1 MKILKSWAHYLA
13 IILLVVL
20 LRTFIITPVRVDGK
34 SMNPTLE
41 NGQILLLEKINSNYK
56 RFDIVVIN
64 YEENGQTEK
73 LIKRIIGL
81 PGEHISYRNN
91 TLYVNNKKVEEPFS
105 HFETP
110 DFDIATLGSYNIPED
125 SYFVVGDNRINSND
139 SRYLGFMKKDQI
151 IGKIVFS
158 VFPHF
163 GFM

>member
-1 MKILKSWAHYLA
+1 MKILKSWAPYLA
-13 IILLVVL
+13 IILLVVF

-81 PGEHISYRNN
+81 PGETVEIKDNKIYIDEVEINDDYAYGETSDYEKI
-91 TLYVNNKKVEEPFS
+91 TLDDDE
-105 HFETP
+105 
-110 DFDIATLGSYNIPED
+110 
-125 SYFVVGDNRINSND
+125 YFILGDNRLISKD
-139 SRYLGFMKKDQI
+139 SRYFGPVKKDDLM
-151 IGKIVFS
+151 GEAVFRLWPFS
-158 VFPHF
+158 SF
-163 GFM
+163 GLID